1 MKRLPMADFLTILLV
16 VFLINIVP
24 AFMPPTWLVL
34 ALARMDNPGLD
45 PLALVFGGAFA
56 STAGRAVL
64 SFYSSFF
71 RRFFS
76 SGLRERAEQARRFFE
91 RHERGLFLGT
101 FVFSLGPFP
110 SNMIF
115 IADGLTKV
123 DSRPVF
129 AGFFLGRLVSYFL
142 LVELS
147 LRFFHLFG
155 ATVLG
160 LPIGFVADIIGIA
173 AALSVVF
180 VDWRKLASRLS

>member
-1 MKRLPMADFLTILLV
+1 MADFLTVLLV

-34 ALARMDNPGLD
+34 ALARIDNPGLD
-45 PLALVFGGAFA
+45 PLALVIGGAFA

-76 SGLRERAEQARRFFE
+76 SGLSEHAEQLRRFFE
-91 RHERGLFLGT
+91 RHEKGLFLGT

-123 DSRPVF
+123 DPRPVF

-142 LVELS
+142 FVELS

-155 ATVLG
+155 ASVFG
-160 LPIGFVADIIGIA
+160 IPIGFAADMIGILG
-173 AALSVVF
+173 ALSVIF
-180 VDWRKLASRLS
+180 VDWGKISGSILKRRK